1 MGALFVLWGLI
12 MYNSFLKYLLKNSP
26 DETLSKIGSK
36 VRKCLNPV
44 IRFAIPFTT
53 KTKLKILRR
62 AKMPAGPIVFCS
74 THGFKEDIVDA
85 VVIAKKP
92 TYILI
97 GSLSQIFRHFDGVT
111 SWLNGVILV
120 NRSDKESRVAS
131 KAKMKRAIELGSSI
145 LMFPEGTW
153 NKSPNE
159 LTSGLFSGFY
169 DVAKATNTPVA
180 LIATHREGK
189 YVYGILDEA
198 FDVSNLTKE
207 EAAEFLK
214 ERMAT
219 LRYEMLETYSK
230 DKRENLPFGK
240 DAQYYWKKYI
250 DDLMAEV
257 EFYDY
262 EEELHTKFVDKKITT
277 YGMAFKH
284 LNDIKPTMQNAF
296 LFNKRLK

>member
-1 MGALFVLWGLI
+1 

-26 DETLSKIGSK
+26 EETLSRTGAK
-36 VRKCLNPV
+36 VRKCLNPL

-53 KTKLKILRR
+53 KTKIKILRR
-62 AKMPAGPIVFCS
+62 AKMPEGPIVFCS

-97 GSLSQIFRHFDGVT
+97 GSLSQIFCHFDGIT

-120 NRSDKESRVAS
+120 NRSNKESRVAS
-131 KAKMKRAIELGSSI
+131 KEKMKRVIELGSSV

-169 DVAKATNTPVA
+169 DVAKATNSPVA

-198 FDVSNLTKE
+198 FEVSNMTRE
-207 EAAEFLK
+207 EATELLK

-219 LRYEMLETYSK
+219 LRYEMIEEYSK
-230 DKRENLPFGK
+230 DKRENLPFGEVT
-240 DAQYYWKKYI
+240 DNYWKKYI

-262 EEELHTKFVDKKITT
+262 EEELHTKFVDKSITT
-277 YGMAFKH
+277 YEMAFKH
-284 LNDIKPTMQNAF
+284 LDELKIRKNNAF
-296 LFNKRLK
+296 LFNKNLKG